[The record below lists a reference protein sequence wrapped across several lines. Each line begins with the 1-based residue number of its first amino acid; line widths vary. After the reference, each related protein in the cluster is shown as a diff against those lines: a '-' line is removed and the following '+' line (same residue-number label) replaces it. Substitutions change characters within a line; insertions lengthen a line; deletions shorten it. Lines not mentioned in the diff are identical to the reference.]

1 MTTARHGCA
10 RAPSLPVPESI
21 QALLA
26 ARLDTLP
33 PDQKQMLGDASVV
46 GKVFWAGAVAAMG
59 ERERRRSS
67 RPPRAGAT
75 RVRAPVA
82 RSSMGGERE
91 YAFWHVLARDV
102 AYAALPRA
110 ARASRH
116 VAAARWIESKAVG
129 RIEDVADAR
138 APLLDGAGPCARAG
152 DDAQADLEAP
162 AFRFLSLAG
171 ERATSLDGAMA
182 IWLVERAL
190 AMAPPGHEQFA
201 GALVRYSQ
209 VLGDDG
215 RHANSVAAVEE
226 ALGLYEAQHDVEH
239 AADTALELAR
249 SLEFMGD
256 PRARQLQRDTVALL
270 EALGP
275 SPQLAKGIRSVGISE
290 IVDGRR
296 DAGIATIQRAL
307 AVADACGLVDG
318 REALAFRGYA
328 VGFMGIARAADGDL
342 AALDQIDEGIEM
354 ATAAGASHLAMNLWI
369 NGITVRAGYIPP
381 AESVAR
387 YDEALSFALS
397 RGLRGDATWIE
408 VAAAFLRYEAADHD
422 RLLADFPELDARLE
436 EQGAT
441 SVLIDLRAVIIRI
454 HLLRGDVPDADGGR
468 LARARRP
475 ELGRGGAARVGAL
488 SGGDGACRAGR
499 RDEGR
504 ALLVELGARSP
515 DAIANWTVYV
525 ASLVRLALE
534 IGDIG
539 LAELFGA
546 RSVPDVPY
554 DQHVAATTAATL
566 VEARGDLDDAISA
579 YADLERR
586 WREFGVIPETAFAAL
601 GLGRCLVALGRED
614 EARAPLHRAR
624 DLFAPLK
631 AAPALSEID
640 ALLYRAALPLGR

>member
-1 MTTARHGCA
+1 
-10 RAPSLPVPESI
+10 
-21 QALLA
+21 
-26 ARLDTLP
+26 
-33 PDQKQMLGDASVV
+33 
-46 GKVFWAGAVAAMG
+46 
-59 ERERRRSS
+59 
-67 RPPRAGAT
+67 
-75 RVRAPVA
+75 
-82 RSSMGGERE
+82 
-91 YAFWHVLARDV
+91 
-102 AYAALPRA
+102 
-110 ARASRH
+110 
-116 VAAARWIESKAVG
+116 VAAARWIEAKAGDRVD
-129 RIEDVADAR
+129 DVAQILANHYEMALDIAR
-138 APLLDGAGPCARAG
+138 ALDDVA
-152 DDAQADLEAP
+152 AQADLESA

-171 ERATSLDGAMA
+171 ERARGLDGAMA

-190 AMAPPGHEQFA
+190 AMAPPGHDERA
-201 GALVRYSQ
+201 GALVRYGQ

-215 RHANSVAAVEE
+215 RHADSVAAVEE

-239 AADTALELAR
+239 AAETALELAR
-249 SLEFMGD
+249 ALEFMGD

-275 SPQLAKGIRSVGISE
+275 SPQLAKGIRSIGISE
-290 IVDGRR
+290 IIDGRR
-296 DAGIATIQRAL
+296 DAGVATIGRAL

-328 VGFMGIARAADGDL
+328 VGFMGIARAADGDP
-342 AALDQIDEGIEM
+342 AALAQIDDGIEM
-354 ATAAGASHLAMNLWI
+354 ATAAGASHLAMNLRI

-397 RGLRGDATWIE
+397 RGLRGDVTWIE
-408 VAAAFLRYEAADHD
+408 VAAALLRYEAADHD

-436 EQGAT
+436 EQGAM

-454 HLLRGDVPDADGGR
+454 HLLRGDVPDADGVDWLERAGR
-468 LARARRP
+468 NS
-475 ELGRGGAARVGAL
+475 GGEEQLVSALSAVAMARV
-488 SGGDGACRAGR
+488 RAGR

-515 DAIANWTVYV
+515 DAVANWTVYV

-534 IGDIG
+534 LGDLG
-539 LAELFGA
+539 LAELLGA

-566 VEARGDLDDAISA
+566 VEARGDLDDAISG
-579 YADLERR
+579 YADLERT

-601 GLGRCLVALGRED
+601 GLGRCLVALGREED
-614 EARAPLHRAR
+614 ARAPLLRAR
-624 DLFAPLK
+624 DLFVQLK

-640 ALLYRAALPLGR
+640 ALLDRAAVQLSG